1 MKPVCFSICREIV
14 THRDQR
20 TVVELR
26 IEKAFMAMPRLDKS
40 MCRAILP
47 SRHMTRRFSVY
58 KTSIRRH
65 DVV

>member
-1 MKPVCFSICREIV
+1 MKPVCFSICRAIV
-14 THRDQR
+14 TDRDQR

-26 IEKAFMAMPRLDKS
+26 NEKAFMAMPRLDKS

-47 SRHMTRRFSVY
+47 SRHMTRRFNVY
-58 KTSIRRH
+58 KTSIRRR

>member
-1 MKPVCFSICREIV
+1 MKPVCFSVCRAIV
-14 THRDQR
+14 TYRDQQ

-47 SRHMTRRFSVY
+47 SRHMTRRFNVY
-58 KTSIRRH
+58 KTSIRLR

>member
-1 MKPVCFSICREIV
+1 MKPVCFSICRAIV
-14 THRDQR
+14 TYRDQR

-40 MCRAILP
+40 MCRAILS
-47 SRHMTRRFSVY
+47 SRHMTRRFNVY
-58 KTSIRRH
+58 KTSIRRR

>member
-1 MKPVCFSICREIV
+1 MKPVCFSICRAIV
-14 THRDQR
+14 TYRDQR

-47 SRHMTRRFSVY
+47 SRHMTRRFNVY
-58 KTSIRRH
+58 KTSIRLR

>member
-1 MKPVCFSICREIV
+1 MKPVCFSICCAIV
-14 THRDQR
+14 TYRDQR

-47 SRHMTRRFSVY
+47 SRHMTRRFNVY
-58 KTSIRRH
+58 KTSIRRR

>member
-1 MKPVCFSICREIV
+1 MKPVCFSICRAIV
-14 THRDQR
+14 TYRDQQ

-47 SRHMTRRFSVY
+47 SRHMTRRFNVY
-58 KTSIRRH
+58 KTSIRLR